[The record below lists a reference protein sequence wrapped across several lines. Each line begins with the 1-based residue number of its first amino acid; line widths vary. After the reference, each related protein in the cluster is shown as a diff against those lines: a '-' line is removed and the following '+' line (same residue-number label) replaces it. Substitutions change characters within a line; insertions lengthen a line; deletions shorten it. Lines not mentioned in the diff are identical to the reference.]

1 LAEAP
6 AQYHARHRRARWG
19 VVLRRGIPML
29 TLVLLAVGLWG
40 VSRLAVGNETGAW
53 VLLLHVPTAMLAI
66 GFSLQE
72 MAQFEIPPLPRP
84 LTGAAWRTQ
93 L

>member
-1 LAEAP
+1 
-6 AQYHARHRRARWG
+6 
-19 VVLRRGIPML
+19 
-29 TLVLLAVGLWG
+29 VLLALGLWG
-40 VSRLAVGNETGAW
+40 VSRVAVGNETGAW